1 LTTIYELDKLLHLLR
16 DRSENLDLLGVRL
29 TWEEHRIASWR
40 TRRTII
46 ADLETFLDERARWSF
61 SVYESA
67 EQTSNIDSPHERQQ
81 SSSSIPSE
89 LSLSSPAFSR
99 SARFKLA
106 ESLARDAA
114 SFSARASSLRHG
126 PIAAAGKV
134 LDKLIDQSRKPVPEE
149 LLDEQDKVEE
159 QGITDLESVGNF
171 AMNVVMQWRK

>member
-1 LTTIYELDKLLHLLR
+1 
-16 DRSENLDLLGVRL
+16 
-29 TWEEHRIASWR
+29 
-40 TRRTII
+40 
-46 ADLETFLDERARWSF
+46 
-61 SVYESA
+61 VYESA

-114 SFSARASSLRHG
+114 SFSARVSSLRHG